1 MIPLVTA
8 EQMRALD
15 DETIHKLGVPGAVLM
30 ESAGRGVVEVMWRLH
45 QRGEL
50 DLYAGQIVVVAG
62 PGNNGGDGMVVARY
76 LQSRGVT
83 VRLLLCA
90 ERERVRGDAL
100 LHLKAAEA
108 SGVAP
113 TVHSGEIGAAQVA
126 AQLQRLGRQDV
137 IVDALLGTGLKQ
149 AVSGPL
155 RHIIEAINNS
165 AAPRIAVDLPSGLD
179 ADRGVPVGASEPLP
193 IVRADHTVT
202 FGFCKLGM
210 ASAPGFT
217 FAGRLHLVDIGI
229 PEALG
234 ARHGVRARLLDG
246 RCLLRL
252 GQARAPLSH
261 KGSNGH
267 LLVLAGSRGKM
278 GAALLSTRAAL
289 RTGVGLCTLAAPEE
303 ALDGALGVSAP
314 EAMSHPYRLGSGAVD
329 LGQAWLTAAVG
340 KHALAIGPG
349 LPSAREDGE
358 VRAALLTLIEHGEA
372 PMVLDADAL
381 NQLVG
386 EDEALRRAAEH
397 GRQLVLT
404 PHPGEAARLL
414 GCSVAEVQADR
425 LHSARTLCRR
435 TGAVVLLKGARTLI
449 VSPADRIATP
459 AELVIETGTRGTD
472 GAPARDGRTQSVAP
486 IDAAE
491 PAEPLSVVPT
501 GNAGMGSGGM
511 GDVLTGMLGALL
523 AARWPAY
530 EATCAAAY
538 WHGLTGDRVAQRRPR
553 GSVLLASEIIDG
565 LDEARQHALTPS
577 PPVGWPLVEIL
588 GAH

>member
-45 QRGEL
+45 QRGEI
-50 DLYAGQIVVVAG
+50 DLYAGQIVIVAG

-76 LQSRGVT
+76 LQSRGAT

-126 AQLQRLGRQDV
+126 AQLQRLGRRDV

-155 RHIIEAINNS
+155 RHIIEAINHS

-179 ADRGVPVGASEPLP
+179 ADRGVPAGASEPLP

-217 FAGRLHLVDIGI
+217 FAGRVHLVDIGI

-234 ARHGVRARLLDG
+234 SRHGVRARLLDA

-289 RTGVGLCTLAAPEE
+289 RTGVGLCTLAAPED

-314 EAMSHPYRLGSGAVD
+314 EAMSHPYRLGGGSGE
-329 LGQAWLTAAVG
+329 LGQAWLAAAVG
-340 KHALAIGPG
+340 KHALAVGPG
-349 LPSAREDGE
+349 LPAAREDGE
-358 VRAALLTLIEHGEA
+358 VRAALLSLIENGDV

-386 EDEALRRAAEH
+386 EDEALQRAAEH

-449 VSPADRIATP
+449 VSPADRDSVP
-459 AELVIETGTRGTD
+459 AEIEARTRGAVEAA
-472 GAPARDGRTQSVAP
+472 GGDGRAQAASSA
-486 IDAAE
+486 DAE
-491 PAEPLSVVPT
+491 PLSEPLSVVST

-530 EATCAAAY
+530 EAACAAAY
-538 WHGLTGDRVAQRRPR
+538 WHGLTGDRLAQRRAR
-553 GSVLLASEIIDG
+553 GSVLLATELIDG
-565 LDEARQHALTPS
+565 LDEARQHALTAPPS
-577 PPVGWPLVEIL
+577 AGWPLVEIL